1 MEIQGYQFDTSLYL
15 LDLQGSNVVL
25 GMQWL
30 QTLGCVSH
38 NWENL
43 TMEFSKTGKNYFIE
57 GETTKKLK
65 QGFVHSIQRLMASG
79 LKTFLMR
86 MMEATD
92 HDPSQ
97 TTSPEHDND
106 LDISLARYQLI
117 FHTPLHHF
125 GM

>member
-1 MEIQGYQFDTSLYL
+1 MEIQGYRFNTSLYL

-57 GETTKKLK
+57 GETPKKLK
-65 QGFVHSIQRLMASG
+65 HGFVDSIQRLMASG

-86 MMEATD
+86 MTVQPIMTQAKPQ
-92 HDPSQ
+92 HQ
-97 TTSPEHDND
+97 NTTTIWIYPW
-106 LDISLARYQLI
+106 LD
-117 FHTPLHHF
+117 TN
-125 GM
+125 